1 MTKYMKKIPKGAR
14 KHYTTLLIVFI
25 SQILGNHFAEYL
37 FKPSG
42 LNLTL
47 KNWPILISSQTLREE
62 KRRIDYI

>member
-1 MTKYMKKIPKGAR
+1 MKKIPKGAR

-25 SQILGNHFAEYL
+25 SQIPGNHFAEYL

-47 KNWPILISSQTLREE
+47 KNWAYSNKFTNI
-62 KRRIDYI
+62 KGGGRIDYI